1 MLVYTF
7 STKVHYILENCRREV
22 GISYLFPRVAVHQ
35 GTECRARELYKKM
48 FQEAGIRRTTPT
60 WIPQCL

>member
-22 GISYLFPRVAVHQ
+22 GISYLLHRGWPFTKGLNVEPEGCTRKCFKRQVFVEQ
-35 GTECRARELYKKM
+35 RQR
-48 FQEAGIRRTTPT
+48 
-60 WIPQCL
+60 